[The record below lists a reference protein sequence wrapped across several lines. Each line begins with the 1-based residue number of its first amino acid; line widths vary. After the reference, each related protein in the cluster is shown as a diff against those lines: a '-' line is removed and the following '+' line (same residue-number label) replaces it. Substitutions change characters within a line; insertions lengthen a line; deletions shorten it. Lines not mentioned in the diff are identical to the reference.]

1 MGNQNKLLEKQ
12 FLEHIHIFPSFHH
25 LFYYFKMNG
34 MRRSCVGLV
43 CQNNLRRVSKI
54 RCIVETSVP
63 VSSFHNLTFNKITS
77 QKGQFGIFDSAVP
90 RLNNYGVRK
99 LHIKIE
105 PSEVVRSIAVTEDVT
120 IEKLGLNNK
129 EEALKL
135 SPDETVTVINNEILN
150 IFRVS
155 SKDEIAAM
163 ETKDIL
169 AKLDAVFKV
178 RVDGQPH
185 VDYPAWLLPMLEL
198 PDLKMLEVS
207 RKAWMDRSPAKGW
220 IVFQGYFNKLNRLKK
235 EGDI

>member
-1 MGNQNKLLEKQ
+1 M
-12 FLEHIHIFPSFHH
+12 I
-25 LFYYFKMNG
+25 
-34 MRRSCVGLV
+34 
-43 CQNNLRRVSKI
+43 
-54 RCIVETSVP
+54 
-63 VSSFHNLTFNKITS
+63 
-77 QKGQFGIFDSAVP
+77 
-90 RLNNYGVRK
+90 GVRK

-120 IEKLGLNNK
+120 IAKLGLISK

-135 SPDETVTVINNEILN
+135 SPDETVTIINNEILN

-185 VDYPAWLLPMLEL
+185 VDYPVSMKYELKVYLKGLLLIL
-198 PDLKMLEVS
+198 SIDLQCKV
-207 RKAWMDRSPAKGW
+207 
-220 IVFQGYFNKLNRLKK
+220 V
-235 EGDI
+235 

>member
-1 MGNQNKLLEKQ
+1 MILKN
-12 FLEHIHIFPSFHH
+12 FLFI
-25 LFYYFKMNG
+25 
-34 MRRSCVGLV
+34 
-43 CQNNLRRVSKI
+43 
-54 RCIVETSVP
+54 
-63 VSSFHNLTFNKITS
+63 
-77 QKGQFGIFDSAVP
+77 
-90 RLNNYGVRK
+90 GVRK

-120 IEKLGLNNK
+120 IAKLGLNSK

-135 SPDETVTVINNEILN
+135 SPDETVTIINNEILN

-185 VDYPAWLLPMLEL
+185 VDYPVSMKYQSMSYIKVYLKGLL
-198 PDLKMLEVS
+198 
-207 RKAWMDRSPAKGW
+207 
-220 IVFQGYFNKLNRLKK
+220 FNF
-235 EGDI
+235 IY

>member
-1 MGNQNKLLEKQ
+1 MKN
-12 FLEHIHIFPSFHH
+12 FLFI
-25 LFYYFKMNG
+25 
-34 MRRSCVGLV
+34 
-43 CQNNLRRVSKI
+43 
-54 RCIVETSVP
+54 
-63 VSSFHNLTFNKITS
+63 
-77 QKGQFGIFDSAVP
+77 
-90 RLNNYGVRK
+90 GVRK

-120 IEKLGLNNK
+120 IAKLGLNSK

-135 SPDETVTVINNEILN
+135 SPDETVTIINNEILN

-185 VDYPAWLLPMLEL
+185 VDYPVSMKYELKVYLKGLLLIL
-198 PDLKMLEVS
+198 SIYL
-207 RKAWMDRSPAKGW
+207 
-220 IVFQGYFNKLNRLKK
+220 Q
-235 EGDI
+235 

>member
-1 MGNQNKLLEKQ
+1 MIASNTT
-12 FLEHIHIFPSFHH
+12 
-25 LFYYFKMNG
+25 
-34 MRRSCVGLV
+34 VA
-43 CQNNLRRVSKI
+43 
-54 RCIVETSVP
+54 
-63 VSSFHNLTFNKITS
+63 
-77 QKGQFGIFDSAVP
+77 IFDEKFIIIK
-90 RLNNYGVRK
+90 LMMKNLLFIGVRK

-120 IEKLGLNNK
+120 IAKLGLNSK

-135 SPDETVTVINNEILN
+135 SPDETVTIINNEILN

-185 VDYPAWLLPMLEL
+185 VDYP
-198 PDLKMLEVS
+198 VS
-207 RKAWMDRSPAKGW
+207 TYE
-220 IVFQGYFNKLNRLKK
+220 I
-235 EGDI
+235 

>member
-1 MGNQNKLLEKQ
+1 MIKLILKN
-12 FLEHIHIFPSFHH
+12 FLFI
-25 LFYYFKMNG
+25 
-34 MRRSCVGLV
+34 
-43 CQNNLRRVSKI
+43 
-54 RCIVETSVP
+54 
-63 VSSFHNLTFNKITS
+63 
-77 QKGQFGIFDSAVP
+77 
-90 RLNNYGVRK
+90 GVRK

-120 IEKLGLNNK
+120 IAKLGLMSK

-135 SPDETVTVINNEILN
+135 SPDETVTIINNEILN

-185 VDYPAWLLPMLEL
+185 VDYPVSILLIRDMVV
-198 PDLKMLEVS
+198 K
-207 RKAWMDRSPAKGW
+207 RC
-220 IVFQGYFNKLNRLKK
+220 NRRFGRETIHPTKQFTSMNLLQ
-235 EGDI
+235 ISCVIA

>member
-1 MGNQNKLLEKQ
+1 MIASNTT
-12 FLEHIHIFPSFHH
+12 
-25 LFYYFKMNG
+25 
-34 MRRSCVGLV
+34 VA
-43 CQNNLRRVSKI
+43 
-54 RCIVETSVP
+54 
-63 VSSFHNLTFNKITS
+63 
-77 QKGQFGIFDSAVP
+77 IFDEKFIIIK
-90 RLNNYGVRK
+90 LMMKNLLFIGVRK

-120 IEKLGLNNK
+120 IAKLGLISK

-135 SPDETVTVINNEILN
+135 SPDETVTIINNEILN

-185 VDYPAWLLPMLEL
+185 VDYPVSMKYELKVYLKGLLLVL
-198 PDLKMLEVS
+198 SIDLLTLQGRMKVS
-207 RKAWMDRSPAKGW
+207 KYGRIR
-220 IVFQGYFNKLNRLKK
+220 
-235 EGDI
+235 

>member
-1 MGNQNKLLEKQ
+1 MILKN
-12 FLEHIHIFPSFHH
+12 FLFI
-25 LFYYFKMNG
+25 
-34 MRRSCVGLV
+34 
-43 CQNNLRRVSKI
+43 
-54 RCIVETSVP
+54 
-63 VSSFHNLTFNKITS
+63 
-77 QKGQFGIFDSAVP
+77 
-90 RLNNYGVRK
+90 GVRK

-120 IEKLGLNNK
+120 IAKLGLNSK

-135 SPDETVTVINNEILN
+135 SPDETVTIINNEILN

-185 VDYPAWLLPMLEL
+185 VDYPVSMKYELKVYLKGLLLIL
-198 PDLKMLEVS
+198 SIYL
-207 RKAWMDRSPAKGW
+207 
-220 IVFQGYFNKLNRLKK
+220 Q
-235 EGDI
+235 

>member
-1 MGNQNKLLEKQ
+1 
-12 FLEHIHIFPSFHH
+12 
-25 LFYYFKMNG
+25 
-34 MRRSCVGLV
+34 
-43 CQNNLRRVSKI
+43 
-54 RCIVETSVP
+54 VP
-63 VSSFHNLTFNKITS
+63 ASSFQSLTFNKITS
-77 QKGQFGIFDSAVP
+77 QKGQFGIFDNAVP
-90 RLNNYGVRK
+90 RFNNYGVRK

-105 PSEVVRSIAVTEDVT
+105 PSEVVRSIAVTEDFT
-120 IEKLGLNNK
+120 IAKLGLNSK

-135 SPDETVTVINNEILN
+135 SPDETVTIINNEILN

>member
-1 MGNQNKLLEKQ
+1 MGNFGKKNWE
-12 FLEHIHIFPSFHH
+12 HIFPSFHN
-25 LFYYFKMNG
+25 LFYDFKMNG
-34 MRRSCVGLV
+34 MRKSCLGLV
-43 CQNNLRRVSKI
+43 CLNNSRRVSKI
-54 RCIVETSVP
+54 RCTVETSVP
-63 VSSFHNLTFNKITS
+63 ASSFHSLTFNKITS

-105 PSEVVRSIAVTEDVT
+105 PSEDVT

>member
-1 MGNQNKLLEKQ
+1 MILKN
-12 FLEHIHIFPSFHH
+12 FLFI
-25 LFYYFKMNG
+25 
-34 MRRSCVGLV
+34 
-43 CQNNLRRVSKI
+43 
-54 RCIVETSVP
+54 
-63 VSSFHNLTFNKITS
+63 
-77 QKGQFGIFDSAVP
+77 
-90 RLNNYGVRK
+90 GVRK

-120 IEKLGLNNK
+120 IAKLGLNSK

-135 SPDETVTVINNEILN
+135 SPDETVTIINNEILN

-185 VDYPAWLLPMLEL
+185 VDYPVSMKYQSMSYFIQRGFCLILSI
-198 PDLKMLEVS
+198 DLQCKV
-207 RKAWMDRSPAKGW
+207 
-220 IVFQGYFNKLNRLKK
+220 V
-235 EGDI
+235 

>member
-1 MGNQNKLLEKQ
+1 MTASNTT
-12 FLEHIHIFPSFHH
+12 
-25 LFYYFKMNG
+25 
-34 MRRSCVGLV
+34 VA
-43 CQNNLRRVSKI
+43 
-54 RCIVETSVP
+54 
-63 VSSFHNLTFNKITS
+63 
-77 QKGQFGIFDSAVP
+77 IFDEKFIIIK
-90 RLNNYGVRK
+90 LMMKNLLFIGVRK

-120 IEKLGLNNK
+120 ISKLGLNSK

-135 SPDETVTVINNEILN
+135 SPDETVTIINNEILN

-185 VDYPAWLLPMLEL
+185 VDYP
-198 PDLKMLEVS
+198 VS
-207 RKAWMDRSPAKGW
+207 M
-220 IVFQGYFNKLNRLKK
+220 N
-235 EGDI
+235 E

>member
-1 MGNQNKLLEKQ
+1 MKYV
-12 FLEHIHIFPSFHH
+12 
-25 LFYYFKMNG
+25 LF
-34 MRRSCVGLV
+34 
-43 CQNNLRRVSKI
+43 I
-54 RCIVETSVP
+54 
-63 VSSFHNLTFNKITS
+63 
-77 QKGQFGIFDSAVP
+77 
-90 RLNNYGVRK
+90 GVRK

-120 IEKLGLNNK
+120 ISKLGLNNK

-135 SPDETVTVINNEILN
+135 SPDETVTIINNEILN

-185 VDYPAWLLPMLEL
+185 VDYPVSTYEILEIK
-198 PDLKMLEVS
+198 P
-207 RKAWMDRSPAKGW
+207 
-220 IVFQGYFNKLNRLKK
+220 
-235 EGDI
+235 

>member
-1 MGNQNKLLEKQ
+1 MILKNFLL
-12 FLEHIHIFPSFHH
+12 I
-25 LFYYFKMNG
+25 
-34 MRRSCVGLV
+34 
-43 CQNNLRRVSKI
+43 
-54 RCIVETSVP
+54 
-63 VSSFHNLTFNKITS
+63 
-77 QKGQFGIFDSAVP
+77 
-90 RLNNYGVRK
+90 GVRK

-120 IEKLGLNNK
+120 IAKLGLNSK

-135 SPDETVTVINNEILN
+135 SPDETVTIINNEILN

-185 VDYPAWLLPMLEL
+185 VDYP
-198 PDLKMLEVS
+198 VS
-207 RKAWMDRSPAKGW
+207 MKYQSMS
-220 IVFQGYFNKLNRLKK
+220 
-235 EGDI
+235 